1 MTIDNRNKSAGFHN
15 IVRLEWDSKCFGFEV
30 GKCEVLNQIKNLDSY
45 LLEARDRNFKLIYFF
60 SKEEQKCM
68 NLCGIRAY
76 QRVLYGRKRVFGN
89 KPDFRHSVVSVESCK
104 GNFPDESLY
113 NLARTSGQYSR
124 FHQDPFFPGEVFLKL
139 YDKWLERSIFSDLAT
154 DVLVCR
160 NECDFPI
167 GLLTFKVNGL
177 SSQIGLLSVDEH
189 YRGNGMAMLLNA
201 TYEGILPDAVG
212 DMYVVT
218 QGDNLPARR
227 FYEHVGYKVSDIT
240 YISHLWI

>member
-1 MTIDNRNKSAGFHN
+1 MTIDKRNKSAGFHN

-124 FHQDPFFPGEVFLKL
+124 FHQDPLFPGEVFLKL
-139 YDKWLERSIFSDLAT
+139 YDKWLEHSIF
-154 DVLVCR
+154 
-160 NECDFPI
+160 
-167 GLLTFKVNGL
+167 
-177 SSQIGLLSVDEH
+177 
-189 YRGNGMAMLLNA
+189 
-201 TYEGILPDAVG
+201 
-212 DMYVVT
+212 
-218 QGDNLPARR
+218 
-227 FYEHVGYKVSDIT
+227 
-240 YISHLWI
+240 